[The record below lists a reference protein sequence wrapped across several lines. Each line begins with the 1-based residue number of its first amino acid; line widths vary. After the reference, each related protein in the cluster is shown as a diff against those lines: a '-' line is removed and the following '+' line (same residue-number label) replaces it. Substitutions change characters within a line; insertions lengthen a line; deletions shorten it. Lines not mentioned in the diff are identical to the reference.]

1 MTIKV
6 VPLESPCLGDHFG
19 ILCAIRDLIVLR
31 KRGKRGE
38 QKNNKR
44 NKNKK
49 KITTKNNNKK
59 QQKTTSKTQ
68 NHGWSRKDIKNGVE
82 MTRQTSGVSKWRL
95 VGCIFSV
102 ESFGSENH

>member
-49 KITTKNNNKK
+49 KQQQKTTTKNNKK
-59 QQKTTSKTQ
+59 QQKTTKNNKKQRPRHRITV
-68 NHGWSRKDIKNGVE
+68 GVGKISR
-82 MTRQTSGVSKWRL
+82 MA
-95 VGCIFSV
+95 
-102 ESFGSENH
+102 